1 MKCVTYESEISILEF
16 TNRAKDHFENNK
28 KSVTYTYSDIV
39 AGCLFATRWGL
50 SDDCILVFRLDDDF
64 EPVNFQQIIKEAE

>member
-1 MKCVTYESEISILEF
+1 MKYVTYESEMSILEF
-16 TNRAKDHFENNK
+16 TNRATDHFESNK
-28 KSVTYTYSDIV
+28 KSVTYTHSDIV

-64 EPVNFQQIIKEAE
+64 EPMNFQQIIKEAE